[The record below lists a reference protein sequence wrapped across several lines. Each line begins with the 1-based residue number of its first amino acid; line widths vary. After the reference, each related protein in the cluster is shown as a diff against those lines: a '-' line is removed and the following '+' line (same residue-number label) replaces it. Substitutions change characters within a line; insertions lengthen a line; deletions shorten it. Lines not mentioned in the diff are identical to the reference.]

1 MFRNVHVGQN
11 KVDQSFF
18 ADVDTA
24 IGSGVCSAMSASQL
38 ETRLSHHL
46 DLTFAERD
54 ALRWLERRER
64 SYPAGAVIFHE
75 GEAIENLYIVGSG
88 WLHSS
93 VTLRDGD
100 RQILRFYFIGDIT
113 TTLSVAWQHSAAT
126 LQAVSDTT
134 LFEIPKEHFGDLF
147 RKHPRLGALMFAI
160 SASEQVSIGD
170 RLTSISKTDGFT
182 RIATLLLDIRS
193 RLRVVDNLEGSA
205 FELPLTQ
212 KDIGDAVGLTKT
224 HVNRSLKAL
233 EATGLVERD
242 GRVVRI
248 TDVDRLAA
256 LVDFRD
262 RHAVIATDWLPPVG
276 AAVSPTMEKV
286 T

>member
-1 MFRNVHVGQN
+1 MTV
-11 KVDQSFF
+11 SP
-18 ADVDTA
+18 
-24 IGSGVCSAMSASQL
+24 L
-38 ETRLSHHL
+38 EARLAHHL
-46 DLTFAERD
+46 DLTFAERE
-54 ALRWLERRER
+54 ALRWLERREK
-64 SYPAGAVIFHE
+64 SYAAGDVVVRE
-75 GEAIENLYIVGSG
+75 GAPVECLYIVGSG

-113 TTLSVAWQHSAAT
+113 TTLSIAWHHSAAT

-134 LFEIPKEHFGDLF
+134 LFEIPKEMFGDLF
-147 RKHPRLGALMFAI
+147 RRHPRLGALMFAI
-160 SASEQVSIGD
+160 SASEQVSLGD
-170 RLTSISKTDGFT
+170 RLTSVSKNDGFT
-182 RIATLLLDIRS
+182 RIATLLLDVRS
-193 RLRVVDNLEGSA
+193 RLRVVDDLRGSS

-242 GRVVRI
+242 GRVIRI
-248 TDVDRLAA
+248 TDIDRLAE

-262 RHAVIATDWLPPVG
+262 RHGAIATDWLPAVG
-276 AAVSPTMEKV
+276 APAPVNA
-286 T
+286 